1 MIHWILNAREWVDIY
16 IRRVR
21 PDLLA
26 KRQARTGKRA
36 TVKKML
42 KKRRVVARAVHRR
55 DKFIE
60 FLAKDKP
67 HIAPVFIYILMS
79 SFLILTLF
87 GIITLGY
94 LWSQI

>member
-36 TVKKML
+36 TVKKLL
-42 KKRRVVARAVHRR
+42 KKRRVVARAVNRR

-79 SFLILTLF
+79 SFLVLTLF
-87 GIITLGY
+87 GIIALGY
-94 LWSQI
+94 FWSQI